1 MNTPQSDQS
10 LIRLCRFG
18 LALVIPLLL
27 AACATPTSL
36 RGGVASEIDKA
47 MDEARQQ
54 TGEKKVPA
62 DISSALLPPLE
73 ISLPKGKKSP
83 ISARFDL
90 TVNNGSARQ
99 VFLSLV
105 EGTKYSVVVSPSVS
119 GRVSLNLKNITVP
132 EAFDALRRVYGYGYH
147 RSADRFYVKGRGIQ
161 TRLFP
166 VNYLNINRKGQSG
179 TRVSAGELTRS
190 SGASGQGAAGTQF
203 RAGIE
208 VSTESE
214 QNFWK
219 ELDLTLRTLIGEKRG
234 RMVVINPQA
243 GLVVVRAM
251 PSELQVV
258 EDFLGITH
266 KTINR
271 QVVLEA
277 KILEVELSSRF
288 QAGINWSGLANVAGS
303 TVTASQIGGGS
314 IFGSDG
320 ISSIAGNTGVLN
332 PAAPTALAGSNIS
345 AFGGVFTLAIQG
357 GNFTAFLEALKSQGD
372 VQVLSSPRVSTVNN
386 QKAVIKVGGDEFF
399 ITETQTTPSTV
410 AGGVPIVTAKLTPFF
425 SGIALDVT
433 PQIDSDGNIIL
444 HIHPSVSTVTQKTIS
459 VDVGGVGKLTLPTAA
474 STIQETDNIVRARS
488 GQVIVIGGLMKEGLT
503 DQKASIPFL
512 AGIPIVGNLFK
523 HKKVVRVKK
532 ELVILLKPT
541 LMNLGEDWAEM
552 ADSSKLRIDNIRKG
566 FRN

>member
-1 MNTPQSDQS
+1 MNLQQPKQRQT
-10 LIRLCRFG
+10 RTYWFG
-18 LALVIPLLL
+18 IALVIPILL
-27 AACATPTSL
+27 AACTTPSSL

-47 MDEARQQ
+47 LEEAQKQ
-54 TGEKKVPA
+54 ADKTSVPS

-73 ISLPKGKKSP
+73 ISLPKGRKSP
-83 ISARFDL
+83 ISTRFDL

-119 GRVSLNLKNITVP
+119 GRVSLNLKNVTVP
-132 EAFDALRRVYGYGYH
+132 DAFEVLRRGFGYGYH
-147 RSADRFYVKGRGIQ
+147 RSADRFFVKGRGIQ

-166 VNYLNINRKGQSG
+166 VNYLNLNRKGRSG
-179 TRVSAGELTRS
+179 TRVSSGELTK
-190 SGASGQGAAGTQF
+190 SGGEAGQGAAATQF

-208 VSTESE
+208 VSTETE

-219 ELDLTLRTLIGEKRG
+219 ELDATLNTLIGEKRG
-234 RMVVINPQA
+234 RKVVINPQA
-243 GLVVVRAM
+243 GLVIVRAM
-251 PSELQVV
+251 PAELQVV

-303 TVTASQIGGGS
+303 TITASQIGGGS
-314 IFGSDG
+314 IFGTDG
-320 ISSIAGNTGVLN
+320 LSSIAGNTGVLD

-399 ITETQTTPSTV
+399 ITETQTTASTV
-410 AGGVPIVTAKLTPFF
+410 AAGVPTVTATLTPFF

-444 HIHPSVSTVTQKTIS
+444 HIHPSVSTVLQKTIS
-459 VDVGGVGKLTLPTAA
+459 FDVGGIGKLTLPTAA

-503 DQKASIPFL
+503 DQKASIPYL
-512 AGIPIVGNLFK
+512 GGIPIIGNLFK

-541 LMNLGEDWAEM
+541 LVNLGQDWAEM
-552 ADSSKLRIDNIRKG
+552 ADSSKLRIDDIRKG